1 MSKFWFIFDTAWTFI
16 MLILIF
22 YNLIMG
28 INNHDAYYLTLG
40 IIDYIALKLNVK
52 NIKDYIDKINNI

>member
-52 NIKDYIDKINNI
+52 NIKDYIDNIYNI